1 MASNGNV
8 AVTDAKEVTN
18 KVALS
23 PAEIDVALR
32 RFVDGFASPPRSPV
46 FHWPSEH
53 GLEYEDVTFL
63 ATDGVPLDAWFIP
76 APGSNKVIIANHPLG
91 FSRSG
96 IPTQF
101 EPWHAIWAPSGNGFE
116 VDLVP
121 DYKILH
127 DAGYNVLTYDF
138 RNHGLSSAGNG
149 GVVTHG
155 FTEKRDVVGSLHYI
169 RTRPDT
175 QDMIIG
181 LFSRCWGG
189 VSTLA
194 AMAAFPEEFDGVRC
208 LVTCQPITPR
218 YIAQRRLEV
227 LGISDRLDDFN
238 QLLRLHTSIGL
249 EQRVP
254 QEWAKS
260 VRMPTFIYQVHEDT
274 LTEPEDVQAMYDN
287 IPVAE
292 KKLQWIEGTKARW
305 DGYLEFQRRPEPM
318 LGWFDMYMT

>member
-1 MASNGNV
+1 
-8 AVTDAKEVTN
+8 
-18 KVALS
+18 
-23 PAEIDVALR
+23 
-32 RFVDGFASPPRSPV
+32 
-46 FHWPSEH
+46 
-53 GLEYEDVTFL
+53 
-63 ATDGVPLDAWFIP
+63 
-76 APGSNKVIIANHPLG
+76 
-91 FSRSG
+91 
-96 IPTQF
+96 
-101 EPWHAIWAPSGNGFE
+101 
-116 VDLVP
+116 
-121 DYKILH
+121 
-127 DAGYNVLTYDF
+127 
-138 RNHGLSSAGNG
+138 
-149 GVVTHG
+149 
-155 FTEKRDVVGSLHYI
+155 
-169 RTRPDT
+169 
-175 QDMIIG
+175 MIIG

-194 AMAAFPEEFDGVRC
+194 AMAAFPEEFNGVRC

-238 QLLRLHTSIGL
+238 QLLRLRTSIGL

-260 VRMPTFIYQVHEDT
+260 VRMPTFIYQVHDDT

-318 LGWFDMYMT
+318 LGWFDKYMT

>member
-1 MASNGNV
+1 M
-8 AVTDAKEVTN
+8 
-18 KVALS
+18 
-23 PAEIDVALR
+23 
-32 RFVDGFASPPRSPV
+32 
-46 FHWPSEH
+46 
-53 GLEYEDVTFL
+53 
-63 ATDGVPLDAWFIP
+63 
-76 APGSNKVIIANHPLG
+76 
-91 FSRSG
+91 
-96 IPTQF
+96 
-101 EPWHAIWAPSGNGFE
+101 
-116 VDLVP
+116 
-121 DYKILH
+121 
-127 DAGYNVLTYDF
+127 LTYDL
-138 RNHGLSSAGNG
+138 RNHGLSSAANG

-169 RTRPDT
+169 RARPDT

-181 LFSRCWGG
+181 LFSRCFGG

-194 AMAAFPEEFDGVRC
+194 AMARFPEEFDGVRC

-218 YIAQRRLEV
+218 YIAERRLEV

-238 QLLRLHTSIGL
+238 TLLRLRTSVGL

-260 VRMPTFIYQVHEDT
+260 VRMPTFIYQVHDDI

-292 KKLQWIEGTKARW
+292 KELQWIEGTKARW

-318 LGWFDMYMT
+318 LGWFDKCMS

>member
-1 MASNGNV
+1 MASNRIV
-8 AVTDAKEVTN
+8 AVTDAKEVT
-18 KVALS
+18 KKTALS
-23 PAEIDVALR
+23 PAEIDAALR
-32 RFVDGFASPPRSPV
+32 HFVDGFASPPRSPV
-46 FHWPSEH
+46 FHWPSER

-76 APGSNKVIIANHPLG
+76 APGSSKVIIANHPLG

-101 EPWHAIWAPSGNGFE
+101 DPWHAIWAPSGNDFE

-155 FTEKRDVVGSLHYI
+155 FTEKRDVVGSMHYI

-175 QDMIIG
+175 RDMIIG

-194 AMAAFPEEFDGVRC
+194 AMAAFPEEFNGVRC

-238 QLLRLHTSIGL
+238 QLLRLRTSIGL

-260 VRMPTFIYQVHEDT
+260 VRMPTFIYQVHDDT

-318 LGWFDMYMT
+318 LGWFDKYMI

>member
-1 MASNGNV
+1 M
-8 AVTDAKEVTN
+8 TDVHDTEDSSRAESDE
-18 KVALS
+18 ALQ
-23 PAEIDVALR
+23 
-32 RFVDGFASPPRSPV
+32 RFLDGFASPPRSPV
-46 FHWPSEH
+46 FHSPSEH
-53 GLEYEDVTFL
+53 GLEYQDVTFL
-63 ATDGVPLDAWFIP
+63 ATDGVPLEAWFIP
-76 APGSNKVIIANHPLG
+76 APGSNKSVIANHPLG

-101 EPWHAIWAPSGNGFE
+101 NPWHAAWAPSGNGFE

-127 DAGYNVLTYDF
+127 DAGYNVLAYDL
-138 RNHGLSSAGNG
+138 RNHGLSSTANG

-155 FTEKRDVVGSLHYI
+155 FTESRDVVGSLNYI
-169 RTRPDT
+169 RSRLDTRAT
-175 QDMIIG
+175 VIG
-181 LFSRCWGG
+181 LFSRCFGG

-194 AMAAFPEEFDGVRC
+194 AMARFPEEFRDVKC
-208 LVTCQPITPR
+208 LVSPQPITPR
-218 YIAQRRLEV
+218 YIAKRRLEV

-238 QLLRLHTSIGL
+238 TLLRLRTSVGL
-249 EQRVP
+249 EHRIP

-260 VRMPTFIYQVHEDT
+260 VRIPTFLYQVHDDI

-305 DGYLEFQRRPEPM
+305 DGYLEFQRRPEPI
-318 LGWFDMYMT
+318 LEWFDQHMV